1 MEQTPARGWHET
13 APQQDWLAAT
23 TTPHARTRGE
33 SQHGMTIN
41 ANAPQPL
48 SCERRWPNSC
58 SCGVPW
64 LLQRSCAQIPKA
76 VTQPPHPAPVGNSLC
91 QPRFPG
97 FRSNSGQDTSQHC
110 EGRTARVVAT
120 VWDPVGTCA
129 VLGVREYII
138 YIVNIGSIF
147 MGGRTRPLL
156 RVVSSQFRAPH
167 KEYRGLHCKGSS

>member
-23 TTPHARTRGE
+23 TPAHARTRVE

-41 ANAPQPL
+41 ANLPQPW

-97 FRSNSGQDTSQHC
+97 FRANSGQDTSQHC
-110 EGRTARVVAT
+110 EGRTARVVRS
-120 VWDPVGTCA
+120 VGAPALCWGFASTSYIY
-129 VLGVREYII
+129 REHRFDIH
-138 YIVNIGSIF
+138 G
-147 MGGRTRPLL
+147 
-156 RVVSSQFRAPH
+156 RAPVV
-167 KEYRGLHCKGSS
+167 RCIQLAQGTTQGIPWVAWQR